1 VDERDVSVAPR
12 RYHWPARI
20 AAALLALCGSCAAR
34 AQVLERDAD
43 GVARRIGGGWTSAP
57 GPEGVPPKGV
67 LNGDAAMVPAAYR
80 SAIEAAAARYGLS
93 PAFLDAVARAESGYD
108 PDAVS
113 PAGAIGVMQLMPA
126 TARDLGVDPRD
137 PGQNILGGAAYLRRL
152 LDRFDGD
159 IDRTLAAYNAGP
171 GAVDRH
177 AGVPPYR
184 ETRAYVAA
192 NLDRLAG
199 RSLAMSDTDSIALFQ
214 GQEP

>member
-1 VDERDVSVAPR
+1 MSVVCR
-12 RYHWPARI
+12 RYHRRVRG
-20 AAALLALCGSCAAR
+20 AAALLALCGSCVAQ

-43 GVARRIGGGWTSAP
+43 GIARRVGGGWTLAP
-57 GPEGVPPKGV
+57 IPRGVPT
-67 LNGDAAMVPAAYR
+67 GDAAMAPAAFR
-80 SAIEAAAARYGLS
+80 SAIEAAAARYDLS

-113 PAGAIGVMQLMPA
+113 PAGAIGVMQLMPG

-137 PGQNILGGAAYLRRL
+137 PRQNILGGAAYLRLL

-159 IDRTLAAYNAGP
+159 IDKTLAAYNAGP
-171 GAVDRH
+171 GAVDRY

-199 RSLAMSDTDSIALFQ
+199 RSLAVSDAGPPVPFQ
-214 GQEP
+214 GQQP

>member
-1 VDERDVSVAPR
+1 MTAGLRCR
-12 RYHWPARI
+12 RAWI
-20 AAALLALCGSCAAR
+20 AAALLASCGPCFAQ
-34 AQVLERDAD
+34 AQVIERDVD
-43 GVARRIGGGWTSAP
+43 GIARRVGGGWMSAA
-57 GPEGVPPKGV
+57 VPRGG
-67 LNGDAAMVPAAYR
+67 LAGDAAMVPTAYR
-80 SAIEAAAARYGLS
+80 PAIEAAAARYGLS

-108 PDAVS
+108 PGAVS
-113 PAGAIGVMQLMPA
+113 PAGAIGVMQLMPR

-137 PGQNILGGAAYLRRL
+137 PRQNILGGAAYLRQL

-159 IDRTLAAYNAGP
+159 IDRALAAYNAGP
-171 GAVDRH
+171 GAVERR

-199 RSLAMSDTDSIALFQ
+199 RSLAMTSADPIPPFQ

>member
-1 VDERDVSVAPR
+1 M
-12 RYHWPARI
+12 
-20 AAALLALCGSCAAR
+20 AAALLALCGPCVAQ

-43 GVARRIGGGWTSAP
+43 GVAQRVGGGWTSAP
-57 GPEGVPPKGV
+57 NPRGVPT
-67 LNGDAAMVPAAYR
+67 GDAAMVPAAYR

-113 PAGAIGVMQLMPA
+113 PAGAIGVMQLMPG

-137 PGQNILGGAAYLRRL
+137 PRQNILGGAAYLRLL
-152 LDRFDGD
+152 LDRFNGD
-159 IDRTLAAYNAGP
+159 IDKTLAAYNAGP

-199 RSLAMSDTDSIALFQ
+199 RSLAMSDVGPTARFQ

>member
-1 VDERDVSVAPR
+1 MAHR
-12 RYHWPARI
+12 RYYLRERI
-20 AAALLALCGSCAAR
+20 VAALLALWGPCVAQ

-43 GVARRIGGGWTSAP
+43 GIARRVGGGWTS
-57 GPEGVPPKGV
+57 GPVA
-67 LNGDAAMVPAAYR
+67 GDAAMVPAAYR
-80 SAIEAAAARYGLS
+80 SAIETAAARYALS

-113 PAGAIGVMQLMPA
+113 PAGAIGVMQLMPQ
-126 TARDLGVDPRD
+126 TARDLGVDPHD
-137 PGQNILGGAAYLRRL
+137 PRQNILGGAAYLRLL

-171 GAVDRH
+171 AAVERH

-199 RSLAMSDTDSIALFQ
+199 RSLAISDPDLTAAFQ
-214 GQEP
+214 GRQP

>member
-1 VDERDVSVAPR
+1 M
-12 RYHWPARI
+12 
-20 AAALLALCGSCAAR
+20 AALLALWGPCVAQ
-34 AQVLERDAD
+34 AQVLERDPD
-43 GVARRIGGGWTSAP
+43 GIARRVGGGWVSAP
-57 GPEGVPPKGV
+57 ASTGVPTE
-67 LNGDAAMVPAAYR
+67 DAAMVPAAYR
-80 SAIEAAAARYGLS
+80 PAVEAAAARYELS

-137 PGQNILGGAAYLRRL
+137 PRQNILGGAAYLRLL

-171 GAVDRH
+171 GAVERH

-199 RSLAMSDTDSIALFQ
+199 QSLAASGADVTASFQ

>member
-1 VDERDVSVAPR
+1 VTHR
-12 RYHWPARI
+12 RYYRQARI
-20 AAALLALCGSCAAR
+20 AAALLALCGPCAAQ
-34 AQVLERDAD
+34 AQVIERDAD
-43 GVARRIGGGWTSAP
+43 GVAQRIGGGWTSTPIPRGA
-57 GPEGVPPKGV
+57 
-67 LNGDAAMVPAAYR
+67 AAMVPAAYR
-80 SAIEAAAARYGLS
+80 SAIEAAAARYDLS
-93 PAFLDAVARAESGYD
+93 PAFLDAVARAESGYN

-113 PAGAIGVMQLMPA
+113 PAGAIGLMQLMPG

-137 PGQNILGGAAYLRRL
+137 PRQNILGGAAYLRLL

-159 IDRTLAAYNAGP
+159 IDKTLAAYNAGP
-171 GAVDRH
+171 GAVERH

-199 RSLAMSDTDSIALFQ
+199 RSLAASGANLTASFQ